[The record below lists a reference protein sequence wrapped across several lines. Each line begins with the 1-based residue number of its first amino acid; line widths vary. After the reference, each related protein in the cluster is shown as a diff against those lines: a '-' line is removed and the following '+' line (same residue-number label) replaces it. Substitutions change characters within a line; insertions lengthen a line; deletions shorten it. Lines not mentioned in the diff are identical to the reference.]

1 MVDWKSHVVPQLLAL
16 VPFLIGVTEVVKGW
30 LFSDKALE
38 LKAKGQE
45 GTARRIAYRILP
57 GKGRLPVFVWALSF
71 VLASVYGFVVSQYE
85 GWRMVVNAVLQV
97 GFVQGSIVGFASMGV
112 FDAVLKGRS

>member
-1 MVDWKSHVVPQLLAL
+1 MVDWKSYVIPQLLAL

-45 GTARRIAYRILP
+45 GTARRIAYKVLP
-57 GKGRLPVFVWALSF
+57 SKGRLVDQLLAFPAGGFDDQVDSF
-71 VLASVYGFVVSQYE
+71 CMAVLATKKRGGSSPFPLDGDAAPKD
-85 GWRMVVNAVLQV
+85 WRRMAN
-97 GFVQGSIVGFASMGV
+97 I
-112 FDAVLKGRS
+112 

>member
-1 MVDWKSHVVPQLLAL
+1 MDA
-16 VPFLIGVTEVVKGW
+16 
-30 LFSDKALE
+30 
-38 LKAKGQE
+38 
-45 GTARRIAYRILP
+45 
-57 GKGRLPVFVWALSF
+57 F

-112 FDAVLKGRS
+112 FDVVLKGRS